1 MPQEPV
7 TQGTVKDYSSFN
19 GQQDAEALRKA
30 MKGLGKFLSWIMW
43 LSLSLKYGGITC
55 IIVAVNAIFV
65 SKILQFHI

>member
-30 MKGLGKFLSWIMW
+30 MKGLGKFLS
-43 LSLSLKYGGITC
+43 
-55 IIVAVNAIFV
+55 
-65 SKILQFHI
+65 